1 VARARGRQAVK
12 RMAIVEFSLDELLDD
27 PMVGLVMRRDG
38 VDRRTFKRLFDKIG
52 ARHDCSGTKVDPHCR

>member
-38 VDRRTFKRLFDKIG
+38 VDRRAFKRLFDPTSTVSEG
-52 ARHDCSGTKVDPHCR
+52 SAPASD